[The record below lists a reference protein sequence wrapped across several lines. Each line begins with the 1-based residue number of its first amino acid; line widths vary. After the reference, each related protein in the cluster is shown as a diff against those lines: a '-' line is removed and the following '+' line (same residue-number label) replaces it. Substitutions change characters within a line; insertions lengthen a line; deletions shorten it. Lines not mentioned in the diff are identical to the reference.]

1 MLDAQ
6 ERLSSLYET
15 HRDGIYR
22 YLQAQGLSPPV
33 AQEVT
38 QDVFVDLFV
47 AMQKSTHIESER
59 AWLYTVASRA
69 AADYWRRERPK
80 LWVDLDSNPA
90 PAEDVPSGEN
100 SPAAQVERRER
111 LGRVTSILRKLPK
124 ERQLCLQLRMRGLRY
139 REIANVLKVSTST
152 VAEWLTSAIDRLR
165 EEADG

>member
-6 ERLSSLYET
+6 ERVSSLYET

-33 AQEVT
+33 AQEVA

-47 AMQKSTHIESER
+47 AIQKSTHIESER

-69 AADYWRRERPK
+69 ATDYWRRERPRM
-80 LWVDLDSNPA
+80 WVDLDSNPA
-90 PAEDVPSGEN
+90 AAADVPSGEN
-100 SPAAQVERRER
+100 SPADQAEHRER
-111 LGRVTSILRKLPK
+111 LQKVATRLRELPK

-139 REIANVLKVSTST
+139 REIGKILHVSTST
-152 VAEWLTSAIDRLR
+152 VAEWLVAAVDNLR
-165 EEADG
+165 KEADA